1 MGFTERSIESNGIVP
16 LHQPYTQTG
25 RDEVFDL
32 LFLLFSN
39 VFSFDDLGDMFSD
52 SSVRT

>member
-16 LHQPYTQTG
+16 FYQPYTQTG
-25 RDEVFDL
+25 RDEVFDFLLL
-32 LFLLFSN
+32 LFGN
-39 VFSFDDLGDMFSD
+39 VFSFDDFGDMFSD